1 MASLLVVA
9 IIIGIIAYKI
19 IKSNSNKIRISV
31 SLTRPN
37 IDWEN
42 QRKEKAKLKQAHI
55 RSIKNDLKK
64 PDTLESALLG
74 IENAVKRFIS
84 NFGSNF
90 IDIQDYYNKLIVPE
104 DLEKKELY
112 VRKEFESEYKQR
124 AIDEHKL
131 KSIYLAY
138 QHLKLLLE
146 NPQYSWS
153 NFKGLSCLYAN
164 LRAEEY
170 FSDLAGILLYVKDLY
185 PDNQAIKDIDI
196 QLEKLFKLWASRV
209 DASKMYRDNCKTL
222 TNTTNVSD
230 KHFLLNPIIDYLSRR
245 YKYNPSFR
253 DELVNRCIED
263 IATYER
269 FLMEFHSMHFVGYD
283 NEGNYIEAKHT
294 FEDVKEL
301 PGYIVPGLISFDVL
315 YEIYE
320 KEHNIKG
327 LKWLGDI
334 GKHIKYRDYVQ
345 ENTELLKSNN
355 KESNLANKTNTF
367 EEITSIIEIPKSGE
381 KKLSYV
387 SSKGKHCS
395 TEDAFKDYFEQEGYK
410 VMRAEVG
417 FWQGMFCLS
426 FWEEIFGGMG
436 NPNPMQDIPFDLF
449 RGASFYDCRKS
460 DIDNKYAYLR
470 TTNLSTFINKQ
481 IDSYGKYKTRLLYN
495 VDYEN
500 PRMSKNCI
508 NVFST
513 EIVQSFIKRV
523 DINIF
528 AKIVYRIAMN
538 PSENRAGLPD
548 YVIWDDTLLEMVE
561 VKQLRERIRDTQ
573 VNWLNWMLENNIPVR
588 IVRVKGI

>member
-1 MASLLVVA
+1 MGFLFIVAVIVA
-9 IIIGIIAYKI
+9 IIIYKI
-19 IKSNSNKIRISV
+19 TKPNSNKIRVSV
-31 SLTRPN
+31 SLTRPD

-42 QRKEKAKLKQAHI
+42 QRKEQAKLKQAHI
-55 RSIKNDLKK
+55 RSIKNNFKK
-64 PDTLESALLG
+64 PDTLELALLG
-74 IENAVKRFIS
+74 IENAIKRFVS

-90 IDIQDYYNKLIVPE
+90 IDIQDYYNKLIVPD
-104 DLEKKELY
+104 DLKKKELY
-112 VRKEFESEYKQR
+112 IRKEFESEYKQR

-138 QHLKLLLE
+138 QHLKLLLG

-153 NFKGLSCLYAN
+153 NFKGLNCLYSN
-164 LRAEEY
+164 LKSEEH
-170 FSDLAGILLYVKDLY
+170 FGDLAGILLYVKDLY

-196 QLEKLFKLWASRV
+196 QLEKLFELWASRD
-209 DASKMYRDNCKTL
+209 DAGEIYKENCKTL
-222 TNTTNVSD
+222 TKTTNVSD
-230 KHFLLNPIIDYLSRR
+230 KHFLLIPIIDYLSRR

-253 DELVNRCIED
+253 DELVSRCLED
-263 IATYER
+263 IAIYER
-269 FLMEFHSMHFVGYD
+269 FLMAFHSMYFVGYD
-283 NEGNYIEAKHT
+283 NKGNYIKAKHT
-294 FEDVKEL
+294 FEDVKKL
-301 PGYIVPGLISFDVL
+301 PNYIVPSLNSFDVL

-327 LKWLGDI
+327 LKWLEGI
-334 GKHIKYRDYVQ
+334 GEHIKYHDYVQ
-345 ENTELLKSNN
+345 ENTESLKSNN
-355 KESNLANKTNTF
+355 KEPNLANKTNTF

-381 KKLSYV
+381 NKLSYV
-387 SSKGKHCS
+387 SSNGEYCS
-395 TEDAFKDYFEQEGYK
+395 TEDAFKDYFEREGYK
-410 VMRAEVG
+410 VMRAEVS

-436 NPNPMQDIPFDLF
+436 NPNPMQDIPLDLF
-449 RGASFYDCRKS
+449 RGESFYDCRKS
-460 DIDNKYAYLR
+460 DIDNKYAYLQ
-470 TTNLSTFINKQ
+470 TTSLPTFINKQ

-500 PRMSKNCI
+500 PRSPKNCI
-508 NVFST
+508 NVFIT
-513 EIVQSFIKRV
+513 DMVQSFIRRV

-538 PSENRAGLPD
+538 PTENRAGLPD
-548 YVIWDDTLLEMVE
+548 YVIWNDALLEMVE